1 MIFVTLNRMK
11 TISTNILDA
20 VKLLKEGK
28 IIAIPTETVYG
39 LAGNIY
45 NDNAIKSIFE
55 LKKRPYF
62 NPLIVHIKSV
72 AKISSIAREI
82 PEKAR
87 LLAAAFWP
95 GPLTMVLPKQVG
107 ISDLITAGKDTV
119 AIRIPNH
126 AVALEL
132 LELLDFPL
140 AAPSA
145 NPFGSISPTKA
156 EHVADF
162 FGPTLPLILQ
172 GGPCL
177 SGIES
182 TIVGFEG
189 EQPVLYRLGSTTIE
203 ALESVVGPI
212 KISIHNDAS
221 PVAPGM
227 LSKHYAPKTAM
238 FLTEDM
244 VESLNEFSGQR
255 IGVLAYN
262 QYWSSP
268 SIIGQE
274 VLSLSS
280 NLNESASRLYS
291 AMHDLDAMQLDIIIA
306 QLVPNYG
313 IGIAINDK
321 LQRAATK

>member
-1 MIFVTLNRMK
+1 MT

-28 IIAIPTETVYG
+28 IIAMPTETVYG

-45 NDNAIKSIFE
+45 NDHAIKSIFE
-55 LKKRPYF
+55 LKKRPHF

-72 AKISSIAREI
+72 AELILIAREI
-82 PEKAR
+82 PDKAK

-95 GPLTMVLPKQVG
+95 GPLTLVLPKQLG

-119 AIRIPNH
+119 AIRVPNH

-145 NPFGSISPTKA
+145 NPFGSISSTKA
-156 EHVADF
+156 EHVANF
-162 FGPTLPLILQ
+162 FGPSLPIVLE
-172 GGPCL
+172 GGACEK
-177 SGIES
+177 GIES

-189 EQPVLYRLGSTTIE
+189 GQAVLYRLGSISIE
-203 ALESVVGPI
+203 ALEGVVGPI
-212 KISIHNDAS
+212 KITIHNDAT

-227 LSKHYAPKTAM
+227 LSKHYSPKTPL
-238 FLTEDM
+238 FLSENM
-244 VESLNEFSGQR
+244 AESIQKFPGQR

-268 SIIGQE
+268 LIKGQE
-274 VLSLSS
+274 VLSLSG
-280 NLNESASRLYS
+280 NLYEASSRLYS
-291 AMHDLDAMQLDIIIA
+291 AMHDLDAMQLDVIIA
-306 QLVPNYG
+306 QQVPNHG

-321 LQRAATK
+321 LHRAATK

>member
-1 MIFVTLNRMK
+1 MT

-28 IIAIPTETVYG
+28 IIAMPTETVYG

-45 NDNAIKSIFE
+45 NDHAIKSIFE
-55 LKKRPYF
+55 LKKRPHF

-72 AKISSIAREI
+72 AELILIAREI
-82 PEKAR
+82 PDKAK

-95 GPLTMVLPKQVG
+95 GPLTLVLPKQLG

-119 AIRIPNH
+119 AIRVPNH

-145 NPFGSISPTKA
+145 NPFGSISSTKA
-156 EHVADF
+156 EHVANF
-162 FGPTLPLILQ
+162 FGPSLPIVLE
-172 GGPCL
+172 GGACEK
-177 SGIES
+177 GIES

-189 EQPVLYRLGSTTIE
+189 GQAVLYRLGSISIE
-203 ALESVVGPI
+203 ALEGVVGPI
-212 KISIHNDAS
+212 KITIHNDAT

-227 LSKHYAPKTAM
+227 LSKHYSPKTPL
-238 FLTEDM
+238 FLSEDIA
-244 VESLNEFSGQR
+244 ESIQKFADQR

-262 QYWSSP
+262 QFWSSP
-268 SIIGQE
+268 SIKGQE
-274 VLSLSS
+274 VLSLSG
-280 NLNESASRLYS
+280 NLYEAASRLYS
-291 AMHDLDAMQLDIIIA
+291 AMHDLDAMQLDVIIA
-306 QLVPNYG
+306 QRVPNHG